1 MLPFIPPATD
11 VLLIRDAW
19 SKLGNVLHVKRRH
32 QKTVYP
38 AAQKNLQRKNGSRS
52 GLPFATAGPVLPASC
67 IICKKVEKYVIVHG
81 KRQRAHLVQTETSSA
96 GQLLKGAE
104 IKQDESIL
112 LHIKD
117 KDCVSLE
124 VRYHTCCYRVH
135 HLPV

>member
-19 SKLGNVLHVKRRH
+19 SKLGNVLHVKRRRH
-32 QKTVYP
+32 QKTQEHVDE
-38 AAQKNLQRKNGSRS
+38 RKNGSRS
-52 GLPFATAGPVLPASC
+52 GLPFATAGPVLPALC
-67 IICKKVEKYVIVHG
+67 IICKNVEKDGIVHG

-104 IKQDESIL
+104 ISKMKAFCYTSKTKI
-112 LHIKD
+112 
-117 KDCVSLE
+117 VSLE